1 MDRPNREPL
10 DYYLLPEIDMSLPR
24 LRLAQD
30 NGISLDAYRFDDLDA
45 LFTMSARA
53 NILEVA

>member
-1 MDRPNREPL
+1 
-10 DYYLLPEIDMSLPR
+10 MSLPR

-53 NILEVA
+53 KILEVA